1 MCWRRFRSSWEAGG
15 KEGIVMDFKMVIG
28 LVAGAVGLVGALAAV
43 LLLLLG
49 HPRAS
54 AVIPYPTPRHTLVL
68 STQIHVH
75 IGTSTCRRH
84 C

>member
-1 MCWRRFRSSWEAGG
+1 MCWRRFHSSWGG
-15 KEGIVMDFKMVIG
+15 RWEEGIVMDFKMVIG

-54 AVIPYPTPRHTLVL
+54 AVTPYPTPRHTPVL
-68 STQIHVH
+68 STRIHVH
-75 IGTSTCRRH
+75 IGTSTCHH

>member
-1 MCWRRFRSSWEAGG
+1 MFGSKGSP
-15 KEGIVMDFKMVIG
+15 VMDFKMVIG

-54 AVIPYPTPRHTLVL
+54 AVTPYPTPRHTPVL
-68 STQIHVH
+68 STGIHVH